1 MKYSPCGECEIIPLR
16 KLCNIASFVAMWNE
30 ICPHSRQRIFH
41 ICGANISQQSYF
53 TCPQGKFRWKK
64 HTLSG
69 RQMCAFFWRRWRDLN
84 SRADCS
90 TYTLSR
96 GASSPLEYISK
107 AGGELLAII
116 LYQALGRLSRLFLK
130 KLTRFTKNSRHLS
143 RILQKLILCWR
154 FTYCKSSFLLLLP
167 RAFDTAACP
176 QKSPWNSRAFLL
188 FTSYLTTS

>member
-1 MKYSPCGECEIIPLR
+1 MPFI
-16 KLCNIASFVAMWNE
+16 W
-30 ICPHSRQRIFH
+30 
-41 ICGANISQQSYF
+41 
-53 TCPQGKFRWKK
+53 TFR
-64 HTLSG
+64 
-69 RQMCAFFWRRWRDLN
+69 FWRRRRDLN
-84 SRADCS
+84 SRAGYP

-167 RAFDTAACP
+167 RALRRRRKKGAVRPKVADFHSSRRSRVQIQLKILPPADKNTAYSFECAVFFFFAKERP
-176 QKSPWNSRAFLL
+176 KGA
-188 FTSYLTTS
+188 